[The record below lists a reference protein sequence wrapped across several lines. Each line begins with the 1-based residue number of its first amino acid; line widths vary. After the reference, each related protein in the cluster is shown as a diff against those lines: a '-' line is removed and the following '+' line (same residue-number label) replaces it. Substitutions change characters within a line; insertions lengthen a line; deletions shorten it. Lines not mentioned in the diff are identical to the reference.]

1 MGGECGLVF
10 VEVEDFSAIVEKF
23 QRQIQSQAAR
33 RPEKLIVSLCQQLN
47 KLTRIMP
54 GNIVIDLQFGFE
66 HFQEELG
73 EQSLQESEHPVSL
86 VGPVS
91 WLPCR
96 LHFSSWCLSQES
108 PTHPVGCYR
117 VRRVPNQVPLHS
129 CSWYWQKGGRLHDS
143 IRPIDHVPQHI
154 NKDKPAEE
162 YKLAVPAIGRNNGAA
177 LYRRIQTVYK

>member
-86 VGPVS
+86 VGQVS
-91 WLPCR
+91 
-96 LHFSSWCLSQES
+96 
-108 PTHPVGCYR
+108 
-117 VRRVPNQVPLHS
+117 
-129 CSWYWQKGGRLHDS
+129 
-143 IRPIDHVPQHI
+143 
-154 NKDKPAEE
+154 
-162 YKLAVPAIGRNNGAA
+162 
-177 LYRRIQTVYK
+177 